1 MLLYSHSF
9 EKEVINKKIALV
21 LNITLIDNLIIFET
35 LAIVNNILKGGSKL
49 FSYKKYSELRDNKGL
64 TDYEVSKN
72 TNVQT
77 STLSNWKAGRYT
89 PKSDKIKA
97 IADYF
102 GVSIEYFFED

>member
-1 MLLYSHSF
+1 MLIYEYSF
-9 EKEVINKKIALV
+9 EKEAINNKIALV

-35 LAIVNNILKGGSKL
+35 LAIVNTIMKGGFNL
-49 FSYKKYSELRDNKGL
+49 FSYKKYSELRDGKGV

-102 GVSIEYFFED
+102 GVTLDYFLE

>member
-1 MLLYSHSF
+1 MLIYGYSF
-9 EKEVINKKIALV
+9 EKEAINGKIALV

-35 LAIVNNILKGGSKL
+35 LAIVNKILKGGFNL
-49 FSYKKYSELRDNKGL
+49 FSYKKYSELRDSKGV

-102 GVSIEYFFED
+102 GVSIEYFLE